1 MGRNT
6 TFCRGLKFLQLLFKA
21 ANRRLAL
28 FRLHRR
34 PLFTVPAPDF
44 SVMKVGGRVQ
54 RGVRRALLLLREATT
69 AELLR
74 WCSRE
79 PGRTRRER
87 KNRARMVWFVAM
99 KMADRVG
106 RVWPGGNVWR
116 ARNSEE

>member
-1 MGRNT
+1 
-6 TFCRGLKFLQLLFKA
+6 
-21 ANRRLAL
+21 
-28 FRLHRR
+28 
-34 PLFTVPAPDF
+34 
-44 SVMKVGGRVQ
+44 MKVGGRVQ
-54 RGVRRALLLLREATT
+54 RGVRRALLLLGEATT

-74 WCSRE
+74 WCYRG